1 MAKKLNLK
9 VFFTVAL
16 ILSAAI
22 GALAQ
27 SARTEAITVGDMA
40 QDFTLSDNSGKKVT
54 LSDAVK
60 EAPVVLVF
68 YRGYWCPFCARQL
81 SDLRTLLGKS
91 DKARMYA
98 VSIDPSEKTNEM
110 ITKIEADGK
119 GKITYSFLSDPG
131 AKTIDAYGLRDPRY
145 KGQNVDGVPYP
156 TVYVIGRDRKVAWSK
171 LEKDY
176 KIRPT
181 NTEIRAEIEKLA
193 MK

>member
-1 MAKKLNLK
+1 MNFK
-9 VFFTVAL
+9 VFCTAAL
-16 ILSAAI
+16 VLFAAL
-22 GALAQ
+22 GTFAQ
-27 SARTEAITVGDMA
+27 TARTEPVTVGEIA
-40 QDFTLSDNSGKKVT
+40 PDFTLSDNAGKKVK

-60 EAPVVLVF
+60 DAPVVLVF
-68 YRGYWCPFCARQL
+68 YRGYWCPFCAHQL
-81 SDLRTLLGKS
+81 SDLRELLGKG
-91 DKARMYA
+91 DKAHMYA

-110 ITKIEADGK
+110 IKKIEADGK

-145 KGQNVDGVPYP
+145 HDQKFDGIPYP
-156 TVYVIGRDRKVAWSK
+156 TVYVIGRDRRVAWSK

-181 NTEIRAEIEKLA
+181 NTEIHAEIDKLA

>member
-1 MAKKLNLK
+1 MPNKLNLK
-9 VFFTVAL
+9 IFCTVAW

-27 SARTEAITVGDMA
+27 SHRAEAIAVGDMA
-40 QDFTLSDNSGKKVT
+40 PDFTLSDSAGKKVT

-68 YRGYWCPFCARQL
+68 YRGYWCPFCAHQL
-81 SDLRTLLGKS
+81 SDLRDLLGKT

-98 VSIDPSEKTNEM
+98 VSIDPSGKTNEM
-110 ITKIEADGK
+110 IKKIEADGK

-145 KGQNVDGVPYP
+145 QDQKFDGIPYP

-171 LEKDY
+171 LERDY
-176 KIRPT
+176 KTRPT
-181 NTEIRAEIEKLA
+181 NTEIRAAIEKLA